1 VRFVTFEVHTPLG
14 SAQRLGCVRG
24 SSVIDLNLA
33 YRSLLAARG
42 VVRAAAVADA
52 VVPPDM
58 LAFIETAPVSL
69 DAAAEAVA
77 HAETGSA
84 GDGRVVWGT
93 SEVRLLAPLPNP
105 RSLREFGQF
114 VGHAT
119 QGGRKQLADT
129 WYEAPHYW
137 KGNPSTIV
145 GPDETI
151 AWPAGVERLDF
162 ELEIACVIGRAG
174 LDLDES
180 EALDR
185 VFGFTIFN
193 DICARDLQVRELPT
207 GKGPSKSHD
216 FCSAMGPMLV
226 TPDELDLERF
236 TGRVVVNG
244 EEWAQAT
251 TDDMYF
257 GWPTV
262 VAHASRY
269 DGIVPGDVLVSGT
282 LTGCSAIEHYDWA
295 TSGPL
300 LQPGDVI
307 ELELDGL
314 GVLRSTIAAD
324 VPRGEPAVAAAA
336 QGEV

>member
-1 VRFVTFEVHTPLG
+1 LRFVLFEIPTPFE
-14 SAQRLGCVRG
+14 AVQRLGCVRDDG
-24 SSVIDLNLA
+24 GVVDVNLA
-33 YRSLLAARG
+33 YRTLLAERG

-52 VVPPDM
+52 VLPTDM
-58 LAFIETAPVSL
+58 LAFIESAPVSVE
-69 DAAAEAVA
+69 AAAEAVA
-77 HAETGSA
+77 FAPEVA
-84 GDGRVVWGT
+84 DGRLVRDAG
-93 SEVRLLAPLPNP
+93 ELRLLAPLPNP

-119 QGGRKQLADT
+119 QGGRKQLADS

-145 GPDETI
+145 GPETTI
-151 AWPAGVERLDF
+151 AWPVGVERLDF
-162 ELEIACVIGRAG
+162 ELEIACVVGRAG
-174 LDLDES
+174 LDLDEG
-180 EALDR
+180 EALDH

-193 DICARDLQVRELPT
+193 DLCARDLQARELPT

-216 FCSAMGPMLV
+216 FCSSMGPMLV

-244 EEWAQAT
+244 EEWAQAST
-251 TDDMYF
+251 EDMHF
-257 GWPTV
+257 GWPAV
-262 VAHASRY
+262 VAHASRH

-282 LTGCSAIEHYDWA
+282 LTGCSAIEHHDWA

-300 LQPGDVI
+300 LQPGDRI

-314 GVLRSTIAAD
+314 GVLRNTIAGVRAD
-324 VPRGEPAVAAAA
+324 ATPVGSGTVRGEV
-336 QGEV
+336 

>member
-1 VRFVTFEVHTPLG
+1 MFEVPTPLG
-14 SAQRLGCVRG
+14 AAQRLGCVRDAG
-24 SSVIDLNLA
+24 IVDVNLA
-33 YRSLLAARG
+33 YRTLLGDRG

-58 LAFIETAPVSL
+58 LAFV
-69 DAAAEAVA
+69 
-77 HAETGSA
+77 ETGSLALDATVEAAAYAESRPA
-84 GDGRVVWGT
+84 GDARLVWDAQ
-93 SEVRLLAPLPNP
+93 EVRLLAPLPNP

-119 QGGRKQLADT
+119 QGGRKQLADA

-145 GPDETI
+145 GPETTI

-162 ELEIACVIGRAG
+162 ELEIACVIGRSG

-180 EALDR
+180 EALDH
-185 VFGFTIFN
+185 VFGFTLFN

-216 FCSAMGPMLV
+216 FCSVMGPMLV

-244 EEWAQAT
+244 EEWARAT
-251 TDDMYF
+251 TEDMYF

-282 LTGCSAIEHYDWA
+282 LTGCSAIEHHDWA

-300 LQPGDVI
+300 LGPGDVI

-314 GVLRSTIAAD
+314 GMLRNAIAAER
-324 VPRGEPAVAAAA
+324 PAAAVAAGATR
-336 QGEV
+336 GEV